1 MIASNCLK
9 YPWFWK
15 KLKINLYLYK
25 TIFLNTPRLL
35 CPVIS
40 FSLRDT
46 ADELGV
52 QGSPLYLLSLTL
64 SSFTL
69 GSDFFFFFLL
79 CLHLRN
85 VLWYISLKI
94 TIYIRLL
101 NTCFLSFS
109 KVTFNLAFYY
119 VEKSWWYKISILS
132 SPSSAVVIC
141 PKDVSE
147 KLFLNLSQYL
157 GMSHLYLF
165 SSRGYKHR
173 QVHSSLRNCWQKV
186 LPPGGTE
193 VVRFHSASQ
202 ALYIPDKIKVT

>member
-1 MIASNCLK
+1 MPEISLVLK
-9 YPWFWK
+9 ETQNKPLSVQDHLSEYPQVAVPS
-15 KLKINLYLYK
+15 Y
-25 TIFLNTPRLL
+25 FLLPTGHCWWTRGP
-35 CPVIS
+35 
-40 FSLRDT
+40 
-46 ADELGV
+46 G
-52 QGSPLYLLSLTL
+52 L
-64 SSFTL
+64 SSLSFISYTVFFYSWL
-69 GSDFFFFFLL
+69 RFFFFFLL